1 MPELPEVE
9 TIARDIRPHLAGAR
23 IREAKVLRRDI
34 LRGIS
39 RPAFERGVTGRRV
52 ATVGRRAKHLVIELE
67 GGDRV
72 VIQPRMTG
80 SLLVGEWEGGKA
92 GRSGGDPYDVI
103 RFVLDSGALI
113 RYRDV
118 RRLGAVFL
126 LTPAQWAKYSAA
138 IGPEPLEP
146 DFTAE
151 RLHTI
156 LAGGRGGHG
165 GRLAVKKA
173 IMDQRRLAGVGNIY
187 ANEALWMAGIDPSR
201 ESRRIRPEESA
212 RLHAAI
218 VDVLRRSIDG
228 RGTTVRDY
236 RTGTGSPGSFQG
248 RLAVYERDGQ
258 PCLRCG
264 RRIALT
270 HAIDARSSYF
280 CPGCQ
285 HYRST
290 TFSPHRR
297 RSRTSRAACRR
308 RPPSAP
314 ASTSSSTGPAR

>member
-9 TIARDIRPHLAGAR
+9 TIARDIRPHVQGTR
-23 IREAKVLRRDI
+23 ILKAIVLKRDI
-34 LRGIS
+34 LRKVT
-39 RPAFERGVTGRRV
+39 RPAFERGVMGRRV
-52 ATVGRRAKHLVIELE
+52 VAVGRRAKHVVIELTD
-67 GGDRV
+67 GWRI

-80 SLLVGEWEGGKA
+80 ALLVEMNA
-92 GRSGGDPYDVI
+92 RSWDRGTGDPYDTI
-103 RFVLDSGALI
+103 RFALDSGKLL
-113 RYRDV
+113 RFRDV

-126 LTPAQWAKYSAA
+126 LDPARWAKYTAA

-146 DFTAE
+146 SFTAE
-151 RLHTI
+151 RLHAI
-156 LAGGRGGHG
+156 LKG

-201 ESRRIRPEESA
+201 EARRITAAESA

-218 VDVLRRSIDG
+218 VDVLARSIDG

-236 RTGTGSPGSFQG
+236 RTGTGEPGSFQG
-248 RLAVYERDGQ
+248 RLAVYERNGE

-264 RRIALT
+264 RRLAMT

-285 HYRST
+285 R
-290 TFSPHRR
+290 
-297 RSRTSRAACRR
+297 
-308 RPPSAP
+308 
-314 ASTSSSTGPAR
+314 